1 MCSADNNNPLG
12 YRNEYDY
19 DGKYLSASING
30 IAGVLTIL
38 EGKFST
44 NADRVVFIPKIKN
57 INLDY
62 AKNILE
68 PLLRNKNKGRKG
80 LKGKN
85 EFTKLTPRM
94 IEDEMI
100 PIPYDKYGKIFEKKQ
115 IIISDKYK
123 TIDMIKKE
131 IETILNELLN
141 LDIIF

>member
-1 MCSADNNNPLG
+1 MG

-19 DGKYLSASING
+19 DGKYLSSSING

-44 NADRVVFIPKIKN
+44 NADRVVFIPKVEN

-62 AKNILE
+62 VKNIIE
-68 PLLRNKNKGRKG
+68 PVLRNKNKGRKG

-85 EFTKLTPRM
+85 EFTKLTPSM

-100 PIPYDKYGKIFEKKQ
+100 PIPYDVYGDVFLEKQ
-115 IIISDKYK
+115 SIIAAKYK

-131 IETILNELLN
+131 IENRLSELINIDLF
-141 LDIIF
+141 L

>member
-1 MCSADNNNPLG
+1 MG

-19 DGKYLSASING
+19 DGKYLSSSING

-44 NADRVVFIPKIKN
+44 NADRVLFIPKVEN

-62 AKNILE
+62 VKNIIE
-68 PLLRNKNKGRKG
+68 PILRNKNKGRKG

-85 EFTKLTPRM
+85 EFTKLTPSM

-100 PIPYDKYGKIFEKKQ
+100 PIPYDVYGKIFLEKQ
-115 IIISDKYK
+115 ATIAAKYK

-131 IETILNELLN
+131 IENRLSELINIDL
-141 LDIIF
+141 FF